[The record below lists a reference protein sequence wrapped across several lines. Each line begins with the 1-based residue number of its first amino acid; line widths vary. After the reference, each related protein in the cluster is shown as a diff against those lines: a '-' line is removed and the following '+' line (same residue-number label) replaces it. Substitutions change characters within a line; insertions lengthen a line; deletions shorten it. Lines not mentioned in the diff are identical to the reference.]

1 MPSSHDSDALTRVGP
16 GTAAGE
22 MMRQYWIPAAMS
34 SELEA
39 DGPPVRLLLLGEKLI
54 AFRDSSGRVG
64 IMDHRCPH
72 RCASLFFGRN
82 EEDGLR
88 CAYHG
93 WKFDTGGNCLDMP
106 NLPPH
111 QKFEDKVTAKAYRV
125 HERNGLIW
133 TYMGPRADAPPPP
146 AYEAALLAHDDVRIS
161 FGQRACN
168 WLQAFE
174 GDIDTSHFSFLHFG
188 GVDSDQVSPDEVA
201 KVIVSNR
208 APEYRSTET
217 DWGMMYGTHRPTE
230 DGMEYWRVAHFMFPF
245 WSLPPHGNMKDH
257 IWTRAWVP
265 MDDRHT
271 MFVELS
277 WSGRTPGL
285 RTLKDGTPIP
295 GTSAPMDL
303 LPNTTDWL
311 GRFRPAVNASNDYRI
326 DREAQRSVSF
336 TGIPGIFHQ
345 DQAMTESM
353 GEIVDRSLEHLGPSD
368 HMITQTRRRLLV
380 VVRALADDGVAPP
393 GVDDP
398 EVFLRARGGDM
409 MIDKSD
415 DWIEAYARQKAT
427 LDDPTGRLQA
437 AE

>member
-1 MPSSHDSDALTRVGP
+1 MQLSHDGDALTRVGA
-16 GTAAGE
+16 GTATGE

-39 DGPPVRLLLLGEKLI
+39 DGPPLRLLLLGEKLI

-82 EEDGLR
+82 EEGGLR

-93 WKFDTGGNCLDMP
+93 WKFDADGNCLDMP

-111 QKFEDKVTAKAYRV
+111 QDFKDKVTAKAYRV
-125 HERNGLIW
+125 HEQNGLIW

-146 AYEAALLAHDDVRIS
+146 AYEAALLSHGDVRIA
-161 FGQRACN
+161 FGQRECN

-174 GDIDTSHFSFLHFG
+174 GDIDTSHFGFLHFG
-188 GVDSDQVSPDEVA
+188 GVDGDQVSPDEIA

-217 DWGMMYGTHRPTE
+217 DWGMMYGAHRPTE
-230 DGMEYWRVAHFMFPF
+230 DGMDYWRVAHFMFPF
-245 WSLPPHGNMKDH
+245 WSLPPHGDMKDH

-311 GRFRPAVNASNDYRI
+311 GRYRPAVNASNDYRI

-336 TGIPGIFHQ
+336 SGIPGIFHQ

-380 VVRALADDGVAPP
+380 AARALADDGVAPP

-409 MIDKSD
+409 MIGKSD

>member
-1 MPSSHDSDALTRVGP
+1 MLSSHDSDALTRVGP
-16 GTAAGE
+16 NTPIGNK
-22 MMRQYWIPAAMS
+22 MRQYWIPAVMS

-88 CAYHG
+88 CVYHG
-93 WKFDTGGNCLDMP
+93 WKFDVDGKCLDMP

-111 QKFEDKVTAKAYRV
+111 QEFKDKVSAKAYSV
-125 HERNGLIW
+125 HEQNGLIW
-133 TYMGPRADAPPPP
+133 TYMGPRVDTPPPP
-146 AYEAALLAHDDVRIS
+146 AYEAALLAESDVRIS
-161 FGQRACN
+161 FGQRECN

-188 GVDSDQVSPDEVA
+188 GVDSNQISPNEVA

-208 APEYRSTET
+208 SPEYASTET
-217 DWGMMYGTHRPTE
+217 DWGMMYGAHRPTE

-245 WSLPPHGNMKDH
+245 WSLPPHGDMKDH

-265 MDDRHT
+265 LDDTHT

-277 WSGRTPGL
+277 WSKRTLGL
-285 RTLKDGTPIP
+285 RTLRDGTPIP

-303 LPNTTDWL
+303 MPNTTNWL
-311 GRFRPAVNASNDYRI
+311 GRFRPTINASNDYRI
-326 DREAQRSVSF
+326 NREAQSKDSY
-336 TGIPGIFHQ
+336 TGIAGIFHQ

-353 GEIVDRSLEHLGPSD
+353 GEVVDRSFEHLGPSD
-368 HMITQTRRRLLV
+368 HMITQTRRRLLLAARV
-380 VVRALADDGVAPP
+380 LADEGVAPP
-393 GVDDP
+393 GVEDP
-398 EVFLRARGGDM
+398 
-409 MIDKSD
+409 
-415 DWIEAYARQKAT
+415 
-427 LDDPTGRLQA
+427 
-437 AE
+437 

>member
-1 MPSSHDSDALTRVGP
+1 MLSSHDSDALTRVGP
-16 GTAAGE
+16 GTLSGDT
-22 MMRQYWIPAAMS
+22 MRQYWIPAAMS

-88 CAYHG
+88 CVYHG
-93 WKFDTGGNCLDMP
+93 WKFDVDGNCLDMP

-111 QKFEDKVTAKAYRV
+111 QVFKDKVSAKAYRV
-125 HERNGLIW
+125 HEQNGLIW
-133 TYMGPRADAPPPP
+133 TYMGPRADTPPPP
-146 AYEAALLAHDDVRIS
+146 AYEAALLAEGDVRIS
-161 FGQRACN
+161 FGQRECN

-188 GVDSDQVSPDEVA
+188 GVDGDQVSPDAVA

-208 APEYRSTET
+208 APEYASTET
-217 DWGMMYGTHRPTE
+217 DWGMMYGAHRPTE

-245 WSLPPHGNMKDH
+245 WSLPPHGDMKDH

-265 MDDRHT
+265 LDDTHT

-277 WSGRTPGL
+277 WTGRTPGL

-303 LPNTTDWL
+303 MPNTTHWL

-326 DREAQRSVSF
+326 DREAQRKASY
-336 TGIPGIFHQ
+336 TGIAGIFHQ

-353 GEIVDRSLEHLGPSD
+353 GEIVDRNLEHLGPSD
-368 HMITQTRRRLLV
+368 HMITQSRRRLLLAA
-380 VVRALADDGVAPP
+380 RALADDGVAPP

-409 MIDKSD
+409 LIGKSD
-415 DWIEAYARQKAT
+415 DWIEAYAQRKAT
-427 LDDPTGRLQA
+427 LDNPTGRLQA

>member
-1 MPSSHDSDALTRVGP
+1 MLSSLDSDALTRVGP
-16 GTAAGE
+16 GTAMGD

-39 DGPPVRLLLLGEKLI
+39 DGPPIRLLLLGEKLI

-82 EEDGLR
+82 EEGGLR

-93 WKFDTGGNCLDMP
+93 WKFDADGNCLDMP

-111 QKFEDKVTAKAYRV
+111 QDFKDKVTAKAYRV
-125 HERNGLIW
+125 HEQNGLIW

-146 AYEAALLAHDDVRIS
+146 AYEAALLSHGDVRIA
-161 FGQRACN
+161 FGQRECN

-188 GVDSDQVSPDEVA
+188 GVDGDQVSPDEIA

-217 DWGMMYGTHRPTE
+217 DWGMMYGAHRPTE
-230 DGMEYWRVAHFMFPF
+230 DGMDYWRVAHFMFPF
-245 WSLPPHGNMKDH
+245 WSLPPHGDMKDH

-277 WSGRTPGL
+277 WTGRTPGL

-311 GRFRPAVNASNDYRI
+311 GRFCPAVNASNDYRI

-336 TGIPGIFHQ
+336 SGIPGIFHQ

-380 VVRALADDGVAPP
+380 AARALADDGVAPP

-409 MIDKSD
+409 MIGKSD

>member
-1 MPSSHDSDALTRVGP
+1 MRSSKDSADLTRVGP
-16 GTAAGE
+16 GTPMGE
-22 MMRQYWIPAAMS
+22 MMRQYWVPAAKS

-39 DGPPVRLLLLGEKLI
+39 DGPPIRLKLLGEKLI
-54 AFRDSSGRVG
+54 AFRDTSGRVG

-88 CAYHG
+88 CVYHG
-93 WKFDTGGNCLDMP
+93 WKYGTDGKCLDMP
-106 NLPPH
+106 NLPP
-111 QKFEDKVTAKAYRV
+111 QQDFKDKVTAKAYRV

-133 TYMGPRADAPPPP
+133 TYMGQRADAPPLP
-146 AYEAALLAHDDVRIS
+146 AYEAALLPETEIRIS
-161 FGQRACN
+161 FGQRECN
-168 WLQAFE
+168 WLQALE
-174 GDIDTSHFSFLHFG
+174 GDVDTSHFSFLHFG
-188 GVDSDQVSPDEVA
+188 GVDGDEVPPDEVA

-208 APEYRSTET
+208 APEFNSTET
-217 DWGMMYGTHRPTE
+217 DWGMMYGARRATE
-230 DGMEYWRVAHFMFPF
+230 QGADYWRIAHFMFPF
-245 WSLPPHGNMKDH
+245 WSLPPHGDMKDH

-265 MDDRHT
+265 LDDTHT

-277 WSGRTPGL
+277 WNQRTLGL
-285 RTLKDGTPIP
+285 RTLKDGTTIP
-295 GTSAPMDL
+295 GISAPMDL

-311 GRFRPAVNASNDYRI
+311 GRFRPAVNSSNDYRI
-326 DREAQRSVSF
+326 DRETQKHETF

-353 GEIVDRSLEHLGPSD
+353 GDVVDHRYEHLAPSD
-368 HMITQTRRRLLV
+368 HMITQTRRRLLRAA
-380 VVRALADDGVAPP
+380 RALAEDGVAPP

-409 MIDKSD
+409 VIGKSD
-415 DWIEAYARQKAT
+415 DWIEAYARRKAT
-427 LDDPTGRLQA
+427 VDNPTGRLQA

>member
-1 MPSSHDSDALTRVGP
+1 
-16 GTAAGE
+16 
-22 MMRQYWIPAAMS
+22 
-34 SELEA
+34 
-39 DGPPVRLLLLGEKLI
+39 
-54 AFRDSSGRVG
+54 
-64 IMDHRCPH
+64 
-72 RCASLFFGRN
+72 
-82 EEDGLR
+82 
-88 CAYHG
+88 
-93 WKFDTGGNCLDMP
+93 
-106 NLPPH
+106 
-111 QKFEDKVTAKAYRV
+111 
-125 HERNGLIW
+125 
-133 TYMGPRADAPPPP
+133 
-146 AYEAALLAHDDVRIS
+146 
-161 FGQRACN
+161 
-168 WLQAFE
+168 
-174 GDIDTSHFSFLHFG
+174 
-188 GVDSDQVSPDEVA
+188 
-201 KVIVSNR
+201 
-208 APEYRSTET
+208 
-217 DWGMMYGTHRPTE
+217 
-230 DGMEYWRVAHFMFPF
+230 MEYWRVAHFMFPF

-368 HMITQTRRRLLV
+368 QMITQTRRRLLLAA
-380 VVRALADDGVAPP
+380 RALAEDGVAPP
-393 GVDDP
+393 GVDHP

-409 MIDKSD
+409 VIGRTD